1 MRLPN
6 SAQPYLFA
14 LFLSGIMS
22 LLVSGIA
29 TMRAVG
35 LVDVFVWKWLTA
47 WAVSWAVAFPG
58 VLVFAPL
65 VRKLVAR
72 LVEPPGGSQP

>member
-35 LVDVFVWKWLTA
+35 LEDALIWKWLTA

-65 VRKLVAR
+65 ARKLVAR
-72 LVEPPGGSQP
+72 LMEPPGAPKS

>member
-1 MRLPN
+1 MRFPA

-29 TMRAVG
+29 TFRAIG
-35 LVDVFVWKWLTA
+35 LPDIFVWQWLTA
-47 WAVSWAVAFPG
+47 WLPSWAVAFPG
-58 VLVFAPL
+58 VLVFAPI

-72 LVEPPGGSQP
+72 LTEAQRT